1 MRSSPIHS
9 SRLNSWISIQRRFQ
23 SSIVSRGSRPAAKLR
38 YPPPKVVVRLPPR
51 PVTPQPAGLM
61 VAEWD
66 DDEIS
71 RDAIIQMTPEI
82 KMKNYLLATALFGFC
97 VGVWWYS
104 MHAVGQA
111 ADPNDPLATLREEAA
126 VAQREIDRR
135 ERSASDQRKMLQDF
149 QAGRFDLDVMEEDE
163 PDNDDSSSRPWWRF
177 W

>member
-1 MRSSPIHS
+1 
-9 SRLNSWISIQRRFQ
+9 
-23 SSIVSRGSRPAAKLR
+23 
-38 YPPPKVVVRLPPR
+38 
-51 PVTPQPAGLM
+51 M